1 MRHGSLGLEMTI
13 WKNGENLMSIASRL
27 AVRLL
32 FLCVVGW
39 AAAAHSTSV
48 SAPSAAIY
56 VANFKG
62 GYITVYPVGSKGDV
76 GPVATIEGTATQLA
90 DPKVIALDSAGNI
103 FVGNDHVANDL
114 AAGGGSVVV
123 FSAGSRGN
131 ASPIATIAGPHT
143 GLQGVQSIAV
153 DSTDSI
159 YVGAIEPGPTGVRI
173 FAAGNIGDVKPRTTI
188 GGHNTA
194 IGDLGIEN
202 PTGVALDPK
211 GQLLVANASGL
222 ASGSGAL
229 FFPPGSAGDVRPNAA
244 INGAV
249 TGIDWPAGVALNQ
262 HGNIYVANA
271 GRPGFPADIRL
282 FSAGSTGNVSPIA
295 TISGSNTGL
304 DGRTVRGIALDS
316 NDNIYV
322 TSDGHDSTESSIT
335 VFRAGSNGNVKP
347 MALISG
353 DNTRLSGAVGIA
365 VGPYLG
371 TH

>member
-1 MRHGSLGLEMTI
+1 MT
-13 WKNGENLMSIASRL
+13 LPQ
-27 AVRLL
+27 
-32 FLCVVGW
+32 VG
-39 AAAAHSTSV
+39 
-48 SAPSAAIY
+48 
-56 VANFKG
+56 VAWSCFQ
-62 GYITVYPVGSKGDV
+62 P
-76 GPVATIEGTATQLA
+76 
-90 DPKVIALDSAGNI
+90 
-103 FVGNDHVANDL
+103 
-114 AAGGGSVVV
+114 
-123 FSAGSRGN
+123 GSRGN

-249 TGIDWPAGVALNQ
+249 TGIDWPARCPESTWQYL
-262 HGNIYVANA
+262 
-271 GRPGFPADIRL
+271 RCECW
-282 FSAGSTGNVSPIA
+282 SAGFSRRHQTLLSRQHRQCLANRHDKRFQHRPRWTYRA
-295 TISGSNTGL
+295 RYRSG
-304 DGRTVRGIALDS
+304 
-316 NDNIYV
+316 
-322 TSDGHDSTESSIT
+322 
-335 VFRAGSNGNVKP
+335 FQ
-347 MALISG
+347 
-353 DNTRLSGAVGIA
+353 
-365 VGPYLG
+365 
-371 TH
+371 

>member
-1 MRHGSLGLEMTI
+1 MR
-13 WKNGENLMSIASRL
+13 IASRL
-27 AVRLL
+27 AVGLL
-32 FLCVVGW
+32 FLCVVGLT
-39 AAAAHSTSV
+39 AAAHSTSV

-62 GYITVYPVGSKGDV
+62 GYITVYLVGSKGDV
-76 GPVATIEGTATQLA
+76 RPVATIDGSATQLA
-90 DPKVIALDSAGNI
+90 DPKVIALDSVGNI
-103 FVGNDHVANDL
+103 FVGNDHVANAL

-123 FSAGSRGN
+123 FSAGSGDN

-143 GLQGVQSIAV
+143 DLHGVQSIAV
-153 DSTDSI
+153 DSIDSI

-173 FAAGNIGDVKPRTTI
+173 FAAGSIGDVKPRAII

-202 PTGVALDPK
+202 PTGVALDSK

-222 ASGSGAL
+222 VSGSGVL
-229 FFPPGSAGDVRPNAA
+229 FFPPGSDGDVRPSAA

-249 TGIDWPAGVALNQ
+249 TGIDWPASVALDQ
-262 HGNIYVANA
+262 RGNIYVANA
-271 GRPGFPADIRL
+271 GRPGFPANIGV
-282 FSAGSTGNVSPIA
+282 FSAGSSGNVPPIA

-316 NDNIYV
+316 NDNLYV

-335 VFRAGSNGNVKP
+335 AFAAGSNGNVKP
-347 MALISG
+347 IAVISG
-353 DNTRLSGAVGIA
+353 DNTGLSAAVGIA
-365 VGPYLG
+365 IGPYPS
-371 TH
+371 TR